1 MVLPV
6 HLERGDRRET
16 VVYVVPQE
24 IPVILVCQEHEV
36 KLVRREHLV

>member
-1 MVLPV
+1 MVLLV
-6 HLERGDRRET
+6 HLEREDRREI

-36 KLVRREHLV
+36 KLVRLEHPV